1 MNAKRIIVCS
11 LMAAALCLT
20 LTACMNNGPAQPQST
35 VRTGFLPEATNGAV
49 GAGTPNNLNGPTE
62 EPAVFDWVSGAGQI
76 EGNVNRL
83 SEIEDSRVVVEG
95 DTALVGVKFSNAY
108 QGNMTERI
116 RDMVAAEVKKAD
128 PGIRTV
134 AVTAEEKDVGTVW
147 ELSNQMTGGGP
158 MESLGARI
166 DEIVRNVT
174 TMR

>member
-1 MNAKRIIVCS
+1 MKAKKILICS
-11 LMAAALCLT
+11 LIAAALCLT
-20 LTACMNNGPAQPQST
+20 LTACMNNGTTQPQST
-35 VRTGFLPEATNGAV
+35 VQTGFLPEVTNSAA

-76 EGNVNRL
+76 EGNVNRI

-95 DTALVGVKFSNAY
+95 DTALVGVKFANAY
-108 QGNMTERI
+108 QGQMTERI
-116 RDMVAAEVKKAD
+116 REMVAAEVRKAD
-128 PGIRTV
+128 PKIQTV

-147 ELSNQMTGGGP
+147 ELSDQMMGGKP
-158 MESLGARI
+158 METLGAKI